1 MNIQIYNIMSIGRKT
16 SCIVYEAIAI
26 EHTGF

>member
-1 MNIQIYNIMSIGRKT
+1 VYKYIEIGRKT